1 MVREQNFLI
10 KVLRKTKQNVKY
22 NVKISTQSHVLE
34 YDILSKNKKSFISIC
49 KAHMVS
55 ALFRRHV
62 FIKLL
67 RKMTTP
73 NVHLIPFML
82 YNSMLSHITK

>member
-34 YDILSKNKKSFISIC
+34 YNILSKNKK
-49 KAHMVS
+49 VS
-55 ALFRRHV
+55 SAYAKRIWFQ
-62 FIKLL
+62 
-67 RKMTTP
+67 
-73 NVHLIPFML
+73 L
-82 YNSMLSHITK
+82 YSEDMYS

>member
-34 YDILSKNKKSFISIC
+34 YNILSKNKKKFHQHMQSAYGFSFILKTCIHKVTS
-49 KAHMVS
+49 
-55 ALFRRHV
+55 
-62 FIKLL
+62 
-67 RKMTTP
+67 
-73 NVHLIPFML
+73 
-82 YNSMLSHITK
+82 

>member
-34 YDILSKNKKSFISIC
+34 YNILSKNKK
-49 KAHMVS
+49 KVS
-55 ALFRRHV
+55 SAYAKRIWFQ
-62 FIKLL
+62 
-67 RKMTTP
+67 
-73 NVHLIPFML
+73 L
-82 YNSMLSHITK
+82 YSEDMYS